1 MKYLCTLLA
10 GLLFFTSAVNL
21 LAQEELFAP
30 NDGSPPKLEAAND
43 AGAPLKPET
52 EVPLAEINIEAPEL
66 LPPDEALAR
75 EKLAD
80 QLLFKK
86 SPLAVD
92 MLISVINSRMVE
104 HKLALYDPS
113 LLPLHLKLA
122 ESYLQSGQE
131 DAAIETLDPILTLE
145 KLPNTIDPILFYSIL
160 GEAQYKDGQHGRADA
175 SWQMALAAIKDKK
188 DAALGGKALELSI
201 NIAKNFLKQK
211 GRVPEEAEI
220 ELLAALNTWD
230 KKANQY
236 YQSAFIYLELARLT
250 KSMGRGKDAANFY
263 KKAATAANG
272 FLKQNKNPAEM
283 EILLA
288 TIQKESGAK
297 AKTKKG
303 RKETPAATPSP
314 SSLPDFEKLE
324 MEFSGY
330 GRLGQLDHFE
340 PLITES
346 IEQTKKDYGTESP
359 FYGLVMGIWLRYL
372 NEKGD
377 VLRLA
382 ADLDQL
388 AEKPWGF
395 TEMERATTRTRLFNQ
410 FYNLNLP
417 ERLLKEYNIEYNQGL
432 ADLLTKTHEEPVK

>member
-1 MKYLCTLLA
+1 MKYLCTLLT
-10 GLLFFTSAVNL
+10 GLLFFLSAVNL
-21 LAQEELFAP
+21 LAQEEIFAP
-30 NDGSPPKLEAAND
+30 QVGRPVKLEASG
-43 AGAPLKPET
+43 AGDAPLKPEIAT
-52 EVPLAEINIEAPEL
+52 PPAETDIEAPEL

-80 QLLFKK
+80 QLLVKK

-92 MLISVINSRMVE
+92 MLISVINSRMLE
-104 HKLALYDPS
+104 HKLELYDPS

-145 KLPNTIDPILFYSIL
+145 KLPTSIDPILFYSIL

-230 KKANQY
+230 KKAKQY

-250 KSMGRGKDAANFY
+250 KSMGRSKDAANYY
-263 KKAATAANG
+263 KKAATAANV
-272 FLKQNKNPAEM
+272 FLKENKNPTAM
-283 EILLA
+283 ERLLA

-297 AKTKKG
+297 PKGRKG
-303 RKETPAATPSP
+303 RKEAAAATPGP
-314 SSLPDFEKLE
+314 ATLPDFEKLE

-330 GRLGQLDHFE
+330 ERLGQLDHFE

-346 IEQTKKDYGTESP
+346 IAQTKKDYGAESP

-382 ADLDQL
+382 ADLDQS
-388 AEKPWGF
+388 AETPWGF
-395 TEMERATTRTRLFNQ
+395 TEMEKATTRTRLFNQ
-410 FYNLNLP
+410 FYSLNLP
-417 ERLLKEYNIEYNQGL
+417 ERLLTEYNIEYNQGL
-432 ADLLTKTHEEPVK
+432 ADFLTKTQEEPVK